1 MIYPHFPIA
10 YQSEQTIK
18 AAKETAVNLRR
29 EMTTGLQ
36 VSCAGCDFVNLCV
49 TPLPC
54 KAFPFCPYSALHIL
68 RAFALFEIPVKSCT
82 ANVRRRQLQFQLENG
97 KLLSVAVSVFC
108 SPEESKVLLFQ
119 VLLRRFPEGFF
130 FGNHRIRKL
139 HRWKTLTDSSNGNCP
154 LFVLQNE
161 NPTELQTRNETF
173 HTEIAPNFC
182 NGNRWA
188 PNTPER
194 GQNTPKMGHK
204 YYK

>member
-108 SPEESKVLLFQ
+108 NSAESKVTLSQ
-119 VLLRRFPEGFF
+119 VLLRRFPKGFF
-130 FGNHRIRKL
+130 FGTHRIQKL
-139 HRWKTLTDSSNGNCP
+139 SRWQTMTASNKGIRP
-154 LFVLQNE
+154 LLALPNE
-161 NPTELQTRNETF
+161 NQTNFQKGNETF
-173 HTEIAPNFC
+173 LTENPPQFRNE
-182 NGNRWA
+182 NRWA
-188 PNTPER
+188 ETIPER

-204 YYK
+204 YCK